1 MRNLSTTSVQSYWQE
16 LEKIAAT
23 RQVKMLR
30 QLFASGQTGAAEDL
44 AKNLHS
50 AGVLKVTGPGTQL
63 KHLGRG
69 AEGVA
74 TTVIG
79 SSVAPTRRVVRK
91 TFDTQGPLYS
101 KQLLAEKMHA
111 GRALRDSPD
120 VATLLSKRLGK
131 GGKGGRYLMYEMAE
145 GSKPMPADIPKNLKG
160 IVSKGVSKRTLM
172 DVIGNEGNFVT
183 SGGRGKILDYLPART
198 STVRDLL
205 TAQLPFQ
212 KELRNKFGVRLRDPS
227 TAEKASMGQQLEV
240 LREIGMPTLPE
251 SRIKMPV
258 AGSSPPSA
266 LLSSLDLHNIL
277 KAREFRELY
286 GTGTTASDLRY
297 GGLRRAD
304 PARALRGLGGG
315 SR

>member
-63 KHLGRG
+63 KHLGSG

-101 KQLLAEKMHA
+101 RQLLAEKMHA
-111 GRALRDSPD
+111 GRALRDNPD

-145 GSKPMPADIPKNLKG
+145 GSRPRDIPENLKG

-172 DVIGNEGNFVT
+172 DVIGNEGNYVT

-205 TAQLPFQ
+205 TGQLPFQ
-212 KELRNKFGVRLRDPS
+212 KEWQNKVGIRVRDPS
-227 TAEKASMGQQLEV
+227 TAE
-240 LREIGMPTLPE
+240 
-251 SRIKMPV
+251 MPV
-258 AGSSPPSA
+258 VRDVIERQRQMGLPTVAASKVKFPEAPVPEVASHPA
-266 LLSSLDLHNIL
+266 LAKIVQA
-277 KAREFRELY
+277 KTFRELY
-286 GTGTTASDLRY
+286 GTGTTASDFNF